1 MNNPGNIN
9 STTGLFEDTFGVGV
23 FLKDGVPVD
32 LSRFFSALIAHIKQ
46 LSFRKLQG
54 FSTQE
59 LNAFCVGY
67 RTRLYI

>member
-1 MNNPGNIN
+1 MGYEVTVSVGLKQPGRI
-9 STTGLFEDTFGVGV
+9 
-23 FLKDGVPVD
+23 PVD
-32 LSRFFSALIAHIKQ
+32 LSRFRAALIAHIKQ

-67 RTRLYI
+67 RNRLYI